1 MRTYAYD
8 DIEIKVNELP
18 SQSDKPVALDT
29 EFFGQELERLHRPHG
44 RFASLAAT
52 FDGRTVYIITRSD
65 MIAEFM
71 SRLDGV
77 HIWHNA
83 LYDITQLRVYFDYQE
98 RTKIWD
104 TMLVEQIMFGGY
116 YYSYSLADLA
126 RRHCDI
132 YVDKSVREGFG
143 EATEMDNDMLFY
155 AAIDVC
161 ALYEVAHAQLNIID
175 DDDMGVWKNIERDY
189 LWTIASTNGV
199 PFDAE
204 GWMSRYNRDVAE
216 VERLDSELPFNP
228 RSHQQVKAFF
238 KEKYN
243 IKLDGT
249 AVDVLTDTLHK
260 HPECVEIADI
270 LRNRTLTKMASTYGD
285 KWVNVS
291 EGGKV
296 FPKWKQM
303 GAATGRVSADG
314 DIVIQT
320 VPHSPEYRECF
331 RAPDGYVVIIADY
344 STQEPKILAE
354 LSDDSAMKSFFQQKK
369 DIYIGV
375 GSKVFHE
382 EFDKSDPRRK
392 SMKKIVLGVSYG
404 MSKYT
409 LATELDITP
418 DEAQELLD
426 AFFDA
431 FPDVANYVR
440 ECARWKP
447 YVTTLMGRKY
457 WGNKFKSGWERN
469 YQNSPIQGS
478 AADTTKVAANR
489 IRKELGYNPFV
500 IYMHDEL
507 VAVVPEDEQEHV
519 AKVIEKH
526 MVQVQEELHPDIPG
540 GIEIFIGKS
549 WAEKE

>member
-1 MRTYAYD
+1 MRTYQYD
-8 DIEIKVNELP
+8 DIQIRVNELP
-18 SQSDKPVALDT
+18 PQSDQPVALDT
-29 EFFGQELERLHRPHG
+29 EFFGQELGKLHRPHG
-44 RFASLAAT
+44 RFASLACTLDA
-52 FDGRTVYIITRSD
+52 RTVYIITD
-65 MIAEFM
+65 GNLIEPFM

-83 LYDITQLRVYFDYQE
+83 LYDITQLRAYFDYQE

-104 TMLVEQIMFGGY
+104 TMLVEQIRFSGY
-116 YYSYSLADLA
+116 YYSNSLADLS
-126 RRHCDI
+126 RRYCNL
-132 YVDKSVREGFG
+132 YVDKGVREDFST
-143 EATEMDNDMLFY
+143 ATEMDNDKLFY
-155 AAIDVC
+155 AAVDVC
-161 ALYEVAHAQLNIID
+161 ALWEVAHAQLEEID
-175 DDDMGVWKNIERDY
+175 DEDLEVWKAIERDF
-189 LWTIASTNGV
+189 LWTLASTDGV
-199 PFDAE
+199 PFDAD
-204 GWMSRYNRDVAE
+204 GWMARYERDVAE
-216 VERLDSELPFNP
+216 VERLNDELPFNP

-260 HPECVEIADI
+260 HPECVEIEDI

-285 KWVNVS
+285 KWVIAS
-291 EGGKV
+291 ENGRV
-296 FPKWKQM
+296 YPAWKQM
-303 GAATGRVSADG
+303 GAATGRMSADG

-320 VPHSPEYRECF
+320 VPHSADYREHF
-331 RAPDGYVVIIADY
+331 RAPDGYVMIIADY
-344 STQEPKILAE
+344 STQEPKILTE
-354 LSDDSAMKSFFQQKK
+354 LANDVAMKEFFRQGK

-382 EFDKSDPRRK
+382 EFDKHDIRRK
-392 SMKKIVLGVSYG
+392 RMKKIVLGVSYG

-431 FPDVANYVR
+431 FPDIANYVS

-507 VAVVPEDEQEHV
+507 VAVVPEEDKDY
-519 AKVIEKH
+519 AAAVIKSN
-526 MVQVQEELHPDIPG
+526 MITAQEELHPDIPG
-540 GIEIFIGKS
+540 GIEIFIGRNWS
-549 WAEKE
+549 AKE